1 MTELLFMATI
11 AVAGMSVSLCLKDLG
26 GSGAALRRWRQH
38 HGGRSDPDMEF
49 LIQHAVEAFSSR
61 HRLSEQETA
70 RLQEV
75 RSRPGMVPVTL
86 LLQPDLVTR
95 KQGKFERGARLNV
108 MFGLILAITII
119 FPPSVG
125 LAMNHIWL
133 WFLPLLNVG
142 AFLACMQLVKNVL
155 PDMSLLN
162 LLLTGKAK

>member
-1 MTELLFMATI
+1 MTELLFMATL
-11 AVAGMSVSLCLKDLG
+11 VVTGMSVSLYLKDLG

-49 LIQHAVEAFSSR
+49 LIQHAVEAFSVR
-61 HRLSEQETA
+61 HHLDEQDLS
-70 RLQEV
+70 LLLEV

-95 KQGKFERGARLNV
+95 RQGKFERGARLNV
-108 MFGLILAITII
+108 LFGLIVAIAVI

-155 PDMSLLN
+155 PDISLLN
-162 LLLTGKAK
+162 LLLNGKAR